1 MLLDVEHAQGVGALP
16 RQCADAGCVE
26 IEIPSRTMQAALASI
41 LQGLQPLRDFE
52 QTTYASLVHVQA
64 LQDQAA
70 IIADML
76 GPAIA
81 AAEGSGGAP
90 SDAPSAQPPA

>member
-1 MLLDVEHAQGVGALP
+1 
-16 RQCADAGCVE
+16 
-26 IEIPSRTMQAALASI
+26 MQAALASI

-81 AAEGSGGAP
+81 AAEGSDGPP
-90 SDAPSAQPPA
+90 SDGPSAQPPA